1 MSNAPPNGA
10 HPSTFFKEPD
20 MAGQTLDFPNVESL
34 KRLAL
39 SESGFIFDPVT
50 GNSFTVNHTGLAIL
64 HLLQKSLDLG
74 HITRRLQAEFDIDAP
89 LAERDVIEFAGLL
102 RGYFL

>member
-1 MSNAPPNGA
+1 
-10 HPSTFFKEPD
+10 

-50 GNSFTVNHTGLAIL
+50 GDSFTVNHTGLAIL
-64 HLLQKSLDLG
+64 QLIQQTLDVG
-74 HITRRLQAEFDIDAP
+74 QIIRRLQQEFDIDAP
-89 LAERDVIEFAGLL
+89 VAERDVIEFAGQL
-102 RGYFL
+102 RGCFQ